1 MSHESMSCM
10 RLIMTTANLSRGSRC
25 SRLIQDS
32 VVVEFCIGWH
42 TNASFVSQ
50 FTELASGAQLDGSAH
65 PCTLHAPSF

>member
-50 FTELASGAQLDGSAH
+50 FTELASGAQLHGGTQRA
-65 PCTLHAPSF
+65 CLHALRF